1 MADVSKQ
8 SDIVGAEQFSLPQF
22 GFITKEV
29 TERLR
34 VSSAAT
40 SYLEELAE
48 IENVLGKSLYK
59 VSYIYVSII

>member
-1 MADVSKQ
+1 MTEVSKQ

-34 VSSAAT
+34 VCSVAT

-59 VSYIYVSII
+59 VSYIYACII